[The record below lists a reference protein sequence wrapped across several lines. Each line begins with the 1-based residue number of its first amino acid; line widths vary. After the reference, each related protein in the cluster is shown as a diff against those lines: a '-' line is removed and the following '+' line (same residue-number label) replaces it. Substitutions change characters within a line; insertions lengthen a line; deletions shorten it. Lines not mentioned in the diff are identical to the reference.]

1 MTQSNQTQNQYFNL
15 TADGIGFLNR
25 PRTVTAKK
33 GHPYYAA
40 TIQASRGDSGDKTR
54 FDVRIV
60 GGHAKELFE
69 QLLQEF
75 PNLQATQLKD
85 RPTVIVGFRVGDLQP
100 IKFETEDR
108 KTGEKIETLS
118 IDARLLKFK
127 FIKVN
132 GEFWYRSSQ
141 DEQNQADT
149 DNPVPAPQPIEE
161 AAETPAQFG
170 S

>member
-118 IDARLLKFK
+118 IDAQLLKFK

-141 DEQNQADT
+141 DEPSQTDT
-149 DNPVPAPQPIEE
+149 ENTAPAPHSTEE
-161 AAETPAQFG
+161 AAENPTQ
-170 S
+170 

>member
-141 DEQNQADT
+141 DEQSQTDADNT
-149 DNPVPAPQPIEE
+149 APTPRPTEE
-161 AAETPAQFG
+161 VAETPTQ
-170 S
+170 